1 MAVRVFNGYFLQMN
15 LLCIWDKA
23 RLAFAFGRSL
33 LIFLRTCASTYG
45 FFMCLFTGFSIHA
58 QTRSL
63 EPVVVSATRFET
75 SAATLAQAVSVITAQ
90 DIQDAGLGTVN
101 EAIMKILGVPGRQ
114 DFYGGGEYSLDLRG
128 FTTVG
133 GTNAD
138 PNQAIVVDGV
148 RLMEGD
154 LSSVR
159 ISGIPISSVERIEV
173 LRGGSAVMYG
183 EGATGG
189 VIVITTKS
197 GAGLQEQNG
206 LNVSTAVGSDGL
218 IKKQALATLV
228 AGPLSL
234 NLGSTRNQAN
244 NHRDN
249 FNSNVESDQLT
260 GQWRFQNTRVVGRYV
275 RDDLRTGLPGPLTF
289 AQYNAN
295 PRQVDSTYRNDLAKV
310 ANERSSVF
318 VETVLHDWTVVMDV
332 GRRLKSLLSTGS
344 YLNQYDVDASSLA
357 FRARH
362 EGLLAGRP
370 NALVV
375 GVDQNDWKRV
385 GIQGTTGTSTQKN
398 MAFYAKN
405 EVVLA
410 SLTRFS
416 AGLRTE
422 NIQKKS
428 SSADTQQTE
437 NVWDIGIFHP
447 LNTQWSTYARVGQSF
462 RQANLDEL
470 GYKPTGV
477 SLQTQTSRDTEVGL
491 RNNSGGWQLDARYF
505 LSKLNNELGY
515 APYPDP
521 TSTNSYN
528 RNFDPTQ
535 RQGLEV
541 ESRIEVTTT
550 FSLRANAA
558 LREARFT
565 SGSFSGYV
573 VPMAPAQTASLRAN
587 WKVSP
592 VSSWDGG
599 MTWVGSQY
607 QDIANTCAMPGYS
620 VGDIQYSR
628 EIHKKFRMSFA
639 VNNLSDQKYYTYAAG
654 CSSGSPS
661 SIYPEAGRT
670 FMATAQLQF

>member
-1 MAVRVFNGYFLQMN
+1 MKTKFFFL
-15 LLCIWDKA
+15 CATIFCVA
-23 RLAFAFGRSL
+23 ETAFPQS
-33 LIFLRTCASTYG
+33 SVPK
-45 FFMCLFTGFSIHA
+45 
-58 QTRSL
+58 SL

-90 DIQDAGLGTVN
+90 DIQDAGVGTVN

-114 DFYGGGEYSLDLRG
+114 DLYGGGEYSLDLRG

-133 GTNAD
+133 GPWAD
-138 PNQAIVVDGV
+138 FNQAIVVDGV

-154 LSSVR
+154 QSSVR

-249 FNSNVESDQLT
+249 FNSNVESDQLA

-275 RDDLRTGLPGPLTF
+275 RDDLRTGLPYGLSMT
-289 AQYNAN
+289 QYNTN
-295 PRQVDSTYRNDLAKV
+295 PRQVDSTNRNDLAKV

-332 GRRLKSLLSTGS
+332 GRRLKSLLSSGS
-344 YLNQYDVDASSLA
+344 SLYQYDVDASSLA
-357 FRARH
+357 LRARH

-375 GVDQNDWKRV
+375 GLDQNDWKRV

-398 MAFYAKN
+398 MALYAKN

-437 NVWDIGIFHP
+437 NVWDMGMFHP

-491 RNNSGGWQLDARYF
+491 RKNSAGWQLDARYF
-505 LSKLNNELGY
+505 LSQLNNELGY

-521 TSTNSYN
+521 TSTTPYN

-535 RQGLEV
+535 RQGLEA

-592 VSSWDGG
+592 VSRWDGG
-599 MTWVGSQY
+599 MMWVGSQY

-628 EIHKKFRMSFA
+628 ELHKKFRMSFA

-654 CSSGSPS
+654 CSSGSPNF
-661 SIYPEAGRT
+661 IYPEAGRT

>member
-1 MAVRVFNGYFLQMN
+1 
-15 LLCIWDKA
+15 
-23 RLAFAFGRSL
+23 
-33 LIFLRTCASTYG
+33 
-45 FFMCLFTGFSIHA
+45 
-58 QTRSL
+58 
-63 EPVVVSATRFET
+63 
-75 SAATLAQAVSVITAQ
+75 
-90 DIQDAGLGTVN
+90 
-101 EAIMKILGVPGRQ
+101 
-114 DFYGGGEYSLDLRG
+114 
-128 FTTVG
+128 
-133 GTNAD
+133 
-138 PNQAIVVDGV
+138 
-148 RLMEGD
+148 
-154 LSSVR
+154 
-159 ISGIPISSVERIEV
+159 
-173 LRGGSAVMYG
+173 
-183 EGATGG
+183 
-189 VIVITTKS
+189 
-197 GAGLQEQNG
+197 
-206 LNVSTAVGSDGL
+206 L

-275 RDDLRTGLPGPLTF
+275 RDDLRTGLPYGLNMT
-289 AQYNAN
+289 QYNTN
-295 PRQVDSTYRNDLAKV
+295 PRQVDAIYQNDWAKV

-318 VETVLHDWTVVMDV
+318 VETLLDDWTLALDV
-332 GRRLKSLLSTGS
+332 GKRLKSLYSPQPSSS
-344 YLNQYDVDASSLA
+344 YTTQYDVESNNLS

-362 EGLLAGRP
+362 EGRWKDLP
-370 NALVV
+370 NALVL
-375 GVDQNDWKRV
+375 GVDQVDWKRV

-398 MAFYAKN
+398 MALYAKN
-405 EVVLA
+405 EVVLT

-437 NVWDIGIFHP
+437 NVWDMGMFHP

-470 GYKPTGV
+470 DPRYKLPGV

-491 RNNSGGWQLDARYF
+491 RKNSGGWQLDARYF
-505 LSKLNNELGY
+505 LSQLNNELGY

-535 RQGLEV
+535 RQGLEA

-573 VPMAPAQTASLRAN
+573 VPMAPAQTASLRAT

-592 VSSWDGG
+592 VSRWDGG
-599 MTWVGSQY
+599 MMWVGSQY
-607 QDIANTCAMPGYS
+607 QDIANTCAMPGYA

-628 EIHKKFRMSFA
+628 ELHKKFRMSFA

-654 CSSGSPS
+654 CSSGSPNF
-661 SIYPEAGRT
+661 IYPEAGRT

>member
-1 MAVRVFNGYFLQMN
+1 
-15 LLCIWDKA
+15 
-23 RLAFAFGRSL
+23 
-33 LIFLRTCASTYG
+33 
-45 FFMCLFTGFSIHA
+45 MCLFTGFSIHA

-90 DIQDAGLGTVN
+90 DIQDAGVGTVN

-133 GTNAD
+133 GASAD

-275 RDDLRTGLPGPLTF
+275 RDDLRTGLPWGLSMT
-289 AQYNAN
+289 QYNTN
-295 PRQVDSTYRNDLAKV
+295 PRQVDAIYQNDWAKV

-318 VETVLHDWTVVMDV
+318 IETLLDDWTLALDV
-332 GRRLKSLLSTGS
+332 GKRLKSLYSPQPS
-344 YLNQYDVDASSLA
+344 YSITTQYDVESNNLS

-375 GVDQNDWKRV
+375 GLDQNDWKRV
-385 GIQGTTGTSTQKN
+385 GIQGITGTSTQKN
-398 MAFYAKN
+398 MALYAKN

-428 SSADTQQTE
+428 TSADTQQTE

-491 RNNSGGWQLDARYF
+491 RKNSGGWQLDARYF
-505 LSKLNNELGY
+505 LSQLNNELGY
-515 APYPDP
+515 APYPYP
-521 TSTNSYN
+521 TSTDSYN

-535 RQGLEV
+535 RQGLEA
-541 ESRIEVTTT
+541 ESRIAVTKT

-592 VSSWDGG
+592 VSRWDGG
-599 MTWVGSQY
+599 MMWVGSQY
-607 QDIANTCAMPGYS
+607 QDIANTCAMPGYA

-628 EIHKKFRMSFA
+628 ELHKKFRMSFA
-639 VNNLSDQKYYTYAAG
+639 VNNLSDQKYYTYAQG
-654 CSSGSPS
+654 CISGSPNN
-661 SIYPEAGRT
+661 IYPEAGRT